1 TPCPATLCALHDA
14 LPIYERS
21 IADGCPI
28 GRAHRAGIGDSL
40 PGDVEGGA
48 MIDRGPQDRQTHCH
62 GYRSIEVEGLRG
74 DVALVVVLGEN
85 AVEPAGQ
92 PLMEDRIGGDRS
104 RDLEVSCSIHPL
116 DCGAQD
122 LDLLIAE
129 GSVLTPMG

>member
-1 TPCPATLCALHDA
+1 
-14 LPIYERS
+14 
-21 IADGCPI
+21 
-28 GRAHRAGIGDSL
+28 
-40 PGDVEGGA
+40 
-48 MIDRGPQDRQTHCH
+48 
-62 GYRSIEVEGLRG
+62 YRSIEVEGLRG

-129 GSVLTPMG
+129 GSVLTPMGIERCDGQPRRGDSVQLQGAVGSFDRIDLRVDSERVDGLAQ